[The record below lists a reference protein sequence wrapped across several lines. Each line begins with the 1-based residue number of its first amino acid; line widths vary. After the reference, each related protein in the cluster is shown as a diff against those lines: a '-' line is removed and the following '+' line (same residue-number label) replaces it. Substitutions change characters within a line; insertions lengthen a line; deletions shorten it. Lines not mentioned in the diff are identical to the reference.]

1 MGKITEFFDSVADK
15 VMPKELAPF
24 ASILAPMLVGPGFG
38 NLGMGLS
45 LGLGQLASAK
55 MHSGKLDPFNALAVF
70 GAGMTPE
77 ARAMRM
83 RGRID
88 PSQGTIGQ
96 KLSGGIA
103 DAFGGTAMGQT
114 NAGQIFTRALD
125 PTQSMLKNEY
135 GNYLESNAMAKA
147 LAGEGSG
154 IGLGSE
160 YTASQKQMPTFD
172 EALEADYNKYYGK
185 KAEVGKSAASYDD
198 NIDEALD
205 DPSAKFET
213 KITESGPTQ
222 GNLTDEEFKGY
233 LKAKDKDAYLASL
246 SRRTVDAEGNIV
258 LGGDQGFLSGA
269 AEGVAGSL
277 FPGFSDSFDPMTGK
291 ATGFNFN
298 KALMTVATTTSLT
311 QMMPLAEEIKK
322 QQLEDEKQEGALWRS
337 WFESYKNLSPNDT
350 SYGDSP
356 YPDPE
361 IMRLWNK
368 YGKPFGLAMGGR
380 VGYNEGGDTGII
392 AAAPGMPEGMQL
404 DGRDGLFIS
413 QGVEEKADDVP
424 AMLSKNEFV
433 LTADAMKGFDK
444 MTGGAGSPRAAAQK
458 MYQFMDQMEAIA

>member
-1 MGKITEFFDSVADK
+1 MGKLTDFFDSVADK

-88 PSQGTIGQ
+88 PSQGTRGQ
-96 KLSGGIA
+96 QLFGGIA

-125 PTQSMLKNEY
+125 PTQSMKMNQYE
-135 GNYLESNAMAKA
+135 NYLESDAMAKA
-147 LAGEGSG
+147 AGPFSG
-154 IGLGSE
+154 TNIGLGSE

-185 KAEVGKSAASYDD
+185 KAAVEPGGYEF
-198 NIDEALD
+198 DED
-205 DPSAKFET
+205 FDPSTADDIGAT
-213 KITESGPTQ
+213 KTGVTK

-291 ATGFNFN
+291 ATGFDFN
-298 KALMTVATTTSLT
+298 KALLTVATTTSLT

-322 QQLEDEKQEGALWRS
+322 QQLEDEKQEGALWQS
-337 WFESYKNLSPNDT
+337 WFDSYKNST
-350 SYGDSP
+350 GRSYGSDDMFK
-356 YPDPE
+356 DPE

-444 MTGGAGSPRAAAQK
+444 MTGGAGNPRAAAQK

>member
-1 MGKITEFFDSVADK
+1 MGKLSKLLDRAGDMF
-15 VMPKELAPF
+15 MPKELAPF

-38 NLGMGLS
+38 NLGMGLG

-103 DAFGGTAMGQT
+103 DAFGGTGMGQT

-135 GNYLESNAMAKA
+135 GNYFESNAMAKA

-160 YTASQKQMPTFD
+160 YILPEKEMPTFD
-172 EALEADYNKYYGK
+172 EAMKADYESYYGK
-185 KAEVGKSAASYDD
+185 KAAVEPGGGYEF
-198 NIDEALD
+198 DED
-205 DPSAKFET
+205 FDPSTGDIGAT
-213 KITESGPTQ
+213 KTKTTK

-258 LGGDQGFLSGA
+258 LGGDQGFFSGA
-269 AEGVAGSL
+269 TEGVAGSL

-291 ATGFNFN
+291 ATGFDFT
-298 KALMTVATTTSLT
+298 KALTTIGMATTLS
-311 QMMPLAEEIKK
+311 QMLPLAEKLKREKI
-322 QQLEDEKQEGALWRS
+322 EDEKKQAAIWKK
-337 WFESYKNLSPNDT
+337 WFDGYENISGIAYI
-350 SYGDSP
+350 DSP
-356 YPDPE
+356 YPDANL
-361 IMRLWNK
+361 IQK
-368 YGKPFGLAMGGR
+368 YKRFMMATGGR
-380 VGYNEGGDTGII
+380 VGYNMGGATGII
-392 AAAPGMPEGMQL
+392 AAAPGMPEGMQI
-404 DGRDGLFIS
+404 DGRDGMFIS

-444 MTGGAGSPRAAAQK
+444 MSGGNGDPRAAAQK
-458 MYQFMDQMEAIA
+458 MYQMMNQMEAMA

>member
-1 MGKITEFFDSVADK
+1 MGKLTDFFDSVADK

-125 PTQSMLKNEY
+125 PTQSMKMNQY
-135 GNYLESNAMAKA
+135 KNYLESDAMAKA
-147 LAGEGSG
+147 VGPLSG
-154 IGLGSE
+154 TNTDLDFLE
-160 YTASQKQMPTFD
+160 FD

-198 NIDEALD
+198 NIDEILD

-291 ATGFNFN
+291 ATGFDFN
-298 KALMTVATTTSLT
+298 KALLTVATTTSLT

-322 QQLEDEKQEGALWRS
+322 QRLEDEKQEGALWQS
-337 WFESYKNLSPNDT
+337 WFDSYKNST
-350 SYGDSP
+350 GRSYGSDDMFK
-356 YPDPE
+356 DPE

-392 AAAPGMPEGMQL
+392 AAAPGMPQGMQL
-404 DGRDGLFIS
+404 DGRDGIFVS
-413 QGVEEKADDVP
+413 QGIEEKADDVP

-444 MTGGAGSPRAAAQK
+444 MSGGSGDPRAAAQK
-458 MYQFMDQMEAIA
+458 MYQLMDQMEAIA